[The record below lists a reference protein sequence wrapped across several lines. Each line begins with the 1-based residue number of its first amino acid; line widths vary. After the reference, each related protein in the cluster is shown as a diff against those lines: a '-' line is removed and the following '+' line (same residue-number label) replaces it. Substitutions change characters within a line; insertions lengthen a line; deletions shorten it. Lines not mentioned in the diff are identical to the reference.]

1 MTGQLEA
8 GGARRFIHRWQS
20 TGHSKRP
27 GPVPD
32 SPPIPWE
39 TGYTGHLG
47 TWAELRAALNTKGH
61 TDDILYAYGAD
72 IGGQFHFVPMDMCS
86 AGSESFFTDNDY
98 GPSIPLTELVSEYD
112 FQYVDSDGDTLT
124 ARGSVYKIEDS
135 SLAVPAIHRDYERWG
150 GTSLGIAAGTGK
162 CEEIK
167 NYKITYEYNVTEFD
181 TETSYID
188 PRPYP
193 APMLLP
199 VYDTYIIMGD
209 PYTFID
215 FTSAEVWAAFSSLWG
230 KYTTQIWLP
239 DGITGD
245 TDPARTRD
253 EVYIF
258 TKLSGRRYYS
268 IPPQDITRDTNG
280 NICIRPVSAGNS
292 QWEVGNPV
300 KNYTTLGIDGPGL
313 VLPNTVETKH
323 TNPPYAGTPF
333 YMPGMPMFGGA
344 IKTSRPYPYLDNK
357 PRPVG
362 VCYVVKQLWPTKLT
376 PIGKAFL

>member
-20 TGHSKRP
+20 TGASKRP

-47 TWAELRAALNTKGH
+47 TWAELRAALNTRGH

-86 AGSESFFTDNDY
+86 AGSESFFTNYDY
-98 GPSIPLTELVSEYD
+98 GASVPLTELISDYD
-112 FQYVDSDGDTLT
+112 FKYVDSDGDTLT
-124 ARGSVYKIEDS
+124 ARGKVYKIESS
-135 SLAVPAIHRDYERWG
+135 SLAVPAIHRDYEFMG
-150 GTSLGIAAGTGK
+150 GTKLATRTGIG
-162 CEEIK
+162 E
-167 NYKITYEYNVTEFD
+167 YKETESFDIIYDYAVTEYD
-181 TETSYID
+181 TDTPYID
-188 PRPYP
+188 PRPFP

-199 VYDTYIIMGD
+199 VYDTYVILGD

-239 DGITGD
+239 DGITGT

-253 EVYIF
+253 EVYIASN
-258 TKLSGRRYYS
+258 KSGRKYYS
-268 IPPQDITRDTNG
+268 VQPQDITRDTDG

-292 QWEVGNPV
+292 QSETAYVL
-300 KNYTTLGIDGPGL
+300 KNYTAIFLDGPGII
-313 VLPNTVETKH
+313 LPASVETKH
-323 TNPPYAGTPF
+323 TNPPYAGSPF
-333 YMPGMPMFGGA
+333 YMPGMPIFGGA
-344 IKTSRPYPYLDNK
+344 VKTGRPYPYLDNK
-357 PRPVG
+357 PRPVA